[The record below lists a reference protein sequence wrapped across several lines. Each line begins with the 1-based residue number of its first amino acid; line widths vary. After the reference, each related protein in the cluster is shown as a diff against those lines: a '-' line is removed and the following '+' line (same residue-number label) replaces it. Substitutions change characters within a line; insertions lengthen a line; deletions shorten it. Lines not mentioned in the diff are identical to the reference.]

1 MLRTATQLAGG
12 VASRVGHAIGFDE
25 ILNRSPPADPGDA
38 ATASESTA
46 SESPASESTGRE
58 REKLAAT
65 IRLELA
71 RHSIDVHQTLD
82 LRVQEDGS
90 LRVDSHHSRAAEIEN
105 LLNGSEQVLV
115 AAGNLARQQ
124 RTNQISIDLTSSVE
138 PENMVA
144 PGGYPN
150 W

>member
-1 MLRTATQLAGG
+1 MSFSLANLAMLRGATQLAGG

-25 ILNRSPPADPGDA
+25 ILNRSPQAESGEA
-38 ATASESTA
+38 AM
-46 SESPASESTGRE
+46 ASESTGRV
-58 REKLAAT
+58 REKLAAA

-105 LLNGSEQVLV
+105 LLNTSEQVI
-115 AAGNLARQQ
+115 ASAGDLARQQ
-124 RTNQISIDLTSSVE
+124 GTNRISIDLTSSVE
-138 PENMVA
+138 PENMVS